1 MKNEDTES
9 LQVVVADLLKR
20 LQKKQTFEVA
30 AKSLTGVVQ
39 ERYAGATPAE
49 QNAIYGAVCRAATLL
64 TTRFTGTAF
73 WMAGLLL
80 FESAAAVVSRPEE
93 KRKIGGFIKQANEFL
108 GEQSERD
115 ESVPPSM
122 RAGPSTPAYLF
133 EGQFPVGGGAEPPP
147 PQWLQSQN
155 LLTSLIRE
163 QVQQMAAREESAS
176 VEDRSEGEP
185 GDGEER
191 TVQQLTEEL
200 QNIMENVNS
209 RLAGENMLLNDE
221 FVGLEEAIQA
231 TLQEIG
237 SVPRGPPP
245 ASKDEVAKLPILEV
259 TKEFLERVGED
270 TECAVCREDL
280 VLGDKLQEMPCKHN
294 FHPACL
300 KPWLDEHNSCPICRH
315 EMPTDDHEYERQ
327 KERDREAEEERKG
340 AENALRGGE
349 FMYI

>member
-1 MKNEDTES
+1 
-9 LQVVVADLLKR
+9 
-20 LQKKQTFEVA
+20 
-30 AKSLTGVVQ
+30 
-39 ERYAGATPAE
+39 
-49 QNAIYGAVCRAATLL
+49 
-64 TTRFTGTAF
+64 
-73 WMAGLLL
+73 
-80 FESAAAVVSRPEE
+80 
-93 KRKIGGFIKQANEFL
+93 
-108 GEQSERD
+108 
-115 ESVPPSM
+115 VPPM
-122 RAGPSTPAYLF
+122 RAGPSTSYLF

-155 LLTSLIRE
+155 MLTSLIRE
-163 QVQQMAAREESAS
+163 QVQQMATREELSS
-176 VEDRSEGEP
+176 TEDGNEGE
-185 GDGEER
+185 GREGQER

-200 QNIMENVNS
+200 QNIMEIVNS
-209 RLAGENMLLNDE
+209 RLAGENMVLNDE
-221 FVGLEEAIQA
+221 FDGLEDAIQA

-245 ASKDEVAKLPILEV
+245 ASKQEVEKLPIIEV

-270 TECAVCREDL
+270 TECAVCRENM

-294 FHPACL
+294 FHPPCL